1 MSVDTQSTAVGA
13 PASAG
18 LQLHLAQLGASW
30 RVFARN
36 RLALLGGFIV
46 LVGALTAIFAPLIA
60 TYDPYDVDIVGRLKG
75 PTGAHW
81 LGTDYLGR
89 DTYSR
94 IVWGARTA
102 YQVAIGAV
110 LLGAAIGIPLGAVA
124 GFFGRWV
131 DMVISRFIDSLLA
144 FPGRLLA
151 ISLVAALGGGF
162 GPLLIAIGI
171 SSIPQYARIVRG
183 VVLAQKEREYVEAAR
198 MVGETPLRIL
208 FFDILPNCSAPLIVA
223 LSLDFAHAILIES
236 TLSFLGLGFP
246 PPTASW
252 GLMLKEVTPFL
263 ELQPLAAMFPGLAIA
278 ITILGFNML
287 GDGLRDISDPRH
299 YGR

>member
-1 MSVDTQSTAVGA
+1 MEIEGQSAA
-13 PASAG
+13 PVSSGERRGVVPSWLMGSART
-18 LQLHLAQLGASW
+18 LAQ
-30 RVFARN
+30 N
-36 RLALLGGFIV
+36 RLALLGAFLIA
-46 LVGALTAIFAPLIA
+46 VGAIAAIFAPILA
-60 TYDPYDVDIVGRLKG
+60 PYDPYEIDVVNRLKG
-75 PTGAHW
+75 PTAEHW
-81 LGTDYLGR
+81 MGTDFLGR

-102 YQVAIGAV
+102 FQVAIGAV
-110 LLGAAIGIPLGAVA
+110 ILGALLGVPLGAVA
-124 GFFGRWV
+124 GFFGRWA
-131 DMVISRFIDSLLA
+131 DMAVMRLMDSVLA

-151 ISLVAALGGGF
+151 IALVAALGGGF
-162 GPLLIAIGI
+162 GPLLLAIAI

-198 MVGETPLRIL
+198 MVGESPLRIL
-208 FFDILPNCSAPLIVA
+208 FVEILPNCSAPLVVA

-263 ELQPLAAMFPGLAIA
+263 ELQPMAALFPGLAIA
-278 ITILGFNML
+278 LTILGFNIF
-287 GDGLRDISDPRH
+287 GDGLRDIFDPRH
-299 YGR
+299 YDA